1 MFISKVLHFFKDLVR
16 SNSGISVKSFI
27 MLWGAGIS
35 TLVIVWYLTM
45 KTIEMFTDYV
55 LHNNWAEFTAVIGS
69 LSVFILASVYGK
81 VKGEQSY
88 YGYRSYEQD
97 YQEPKDDA
105 NINMEDGVG

>member
-1 MFISKVLHFFKDLVR
+1 MRHKIFRFFKNLVT
-16 SNSGISVKSFI
+16 SNSGTSVKSFI

-35 TLVIVWYLTM
+35 TLVVVWYLTM

-55 LHNNWAEFTAVIGS
+55 LHNNWAEFVAVIGS
-69 LSVFILASVYGK
+69 LSVFILATVYGK

-88 YGYRSYEQD
+88 YSYRNSEQD
-97 YQEPKDDA
+97 YTESKDST